1 MKVCIIG
8 SYAKALVMTADRIPV
23 AGETLMGRDYRGEFG
38 GKGSDMAVQSSR
50 LGAEVSYIGVI
61 GDDTFGK
68 EFVDLMKDEKIDIS
82 GLRITKEKST
92 GTGFIIRQELE
103 RNLEKIKDI
112 EARNVIV
119 VDSGANDL
127 FSKEDIDNAEKLI
140 EEADV
145 VLAQLEIP
153 LDTALYAMK
162 VAKKYGKTTILNPAP
177 AVNLKECD
185 LSDVDILT
193 PNETEARVAVGVP
206 TDSELTN
213 SEIAEM
219 LFKTGCKK
227 IIMTLGDKG
236 SGIFEPGVARQV
248 QPYKIEV
255 VDSNGAGDCFNA
267 SLATALAAGKEIDE
281 SVLYANAV
289 SALCCTKW
297 ETVPSYHTAAE
308 VKEFMKKHGK
318 KEIV

>member
-92 GTGFIIRQELE
+92 GTGFII
-103 RNLEKIKDI
+103 KDI

-162 VAKKYGKTTILNPAP
+162 VAKKYG
-177 AVNLKECD
+177 
-185 LSDVDILT
+185 
-193 PNETEARVAVGVP
+193 R
-206 TDSELTN
+206 
-213 SEIAEM
+213 
-219 LFKTGCKK
+219 
-227 IIMTLGDKG
+227 
-236 SGIFEPGVARQV
+236 
-248 QPYKIEV
+248 
-255 VDSNGAGDCFNA
+255 NA
-267 SLATALAAGKEIDE
+267 T
-281 SVLYANAV
+281 
-289 SALCCTKW
+289 
-297 ETVPSYHTAAE
+297 
-308 VKEFMKKHGK
+308 FQM
-318 KEIV
+318 

>member
-92 GTGFIIRQELE
+92 GTGFI
-103 RNLEKIKDI
+103 IKDI

-227 IIMTLGDKG
+227 IIMTLGEDPE
-236 SGIFEPGVARQV
+236 SLSQV
-248 QPYKIEV
+248 WQDRYSHIRSK
-255 VDSNGAGDCFNA
+255 
-267 SLATALAAGKEIDE
+267 
-281 SVLYANAV
+281 
-289 SALCCTKW
+289 
-297 ETVPSYHTAAE
+297 
-308 VKEFMKKHGK
+308 
-318 KEIV
+318 

>member
-92 GTGFIIRQELE
+92 GTGFII
-103 RNLEKIKDI
+103 KDI

-177 AVNLKECD
+177 AV
-185 LSDVDILT
+185 ILT

>member
-92 GTGFIIRQELE
+92 GTGFI
-103 RNLEKIKDI
+103 IKDI

-236 SGIFEPGVARQV
+236 SGIFAPGVARQV